1 MLKAIINDKET
12 IEISEEKGDVF
23 LNNQAFEWDLK
34 KISDK
39 DYHILKDNKSYNV
52 EVVEANYAE
61 KTFRLKIGD
70 NIHTVNL
77 KDRTDLLLE
86 KMGMGSTK
94 SAKLN
99 DLKAPMPGLIYEMKV
114 KVGDEVKKGDIL
126 LILVAMKM
134 ENAIKATGDGIV
146 KNIKIKTGE
155 TVEKN
160 HIIMEFE

>member
-12 IEISEEKGDVF
+12 VEISEEKDGIL
-23 LNNQAFEWDLK
+23 LNNQPFEWDLK

-61 KTFRLKIGD
+61 KIFRLKIGD
-70 NIHTVNL
+70 NLHTVNL

-86 KMGMGSTK
+86 KMGMSSTK

-114 KVGDEVKKGDIL
+114 QVGDEVKKGDIL

-134 ENAIKATGDGIV
+134 ENAIKATGDGVV
-146 KNIKIKTGE
+146 KSIKIKTGE

>member
-1 MLKAIINDKET
+1 MLKAIIDDTTTFEV
-12 IEISEEKGDVF
+12 SEQKDGIV
-23 LNNQAFEWDLK
+23 LNNQPFEWDLK

-39 DYHILKDNKSYNV
+39 DFHILKDNKSYNV

-61 KTFRLKIGD
+61 KIFRLKIGD
-70 NIHTVNL
+70 TIHTVNL

-86 KMGMGSTK
+86 KMGMSSTK

-114 KVGDEVKKGDIL
+114 QVGDEVKKGDIL

-134 ENAIKATGDGIV
+134 ENAIKATGDGKV
-146 KNIKIKTGE
+146 KSIKVKTGE

>member
-1 MLKAIINDKET
+1 MLKAIVNDKET
-12 IEISEEKGDVF
+12 VEISEEKGGV
-23 LNNQAFEWDLK
+23 LINNQPFVWDLK

-39 DYHILKDNKSYNV
+39 DFHILKDNRSYNV

-61 KTFRLKIGD
+61 KIFRLKIGD
-70 NIHTVNL
+70 KIHTVNL

-86 KMGMGSTK
+86 KMGMNSTK

-134 ENAIKATGDGIV
+134 ENAIKATGDGKV
-146 KNIKIKTGE
+146 KSIKVKTGE

>member
-1 MLKAIINDKET
+1 MLKAIINEKET
-12 IEISEEKGDVF
+12 FEISEEKDSIL
-23 LNNQAFEWDLK
+23 LNGEPFEWDLK
-34 KISDK
+34 KISEK
-39 DYHILKDNKSYNV
+39 DFHILKDNKSYNV
-52 EVVEANYAE
+52 EVVEANFAE

-70 NIHTVNL
+70 RIHTVNL

-86 KMGMGSTK
+86 KMGSTK

-114 KVGDEVKKGDIL
+114 QVGDEVKKGDIL

-134 ENAIKATGDGIV
+134 ENAIKATGDGKV
-146 KNIKIKTGE
+146 KSIKVKTGE

>member
-1 MLKAIINDKET
+1 MLKAIINEKET
-12 IEISEEKGDVF
+12 FEIWEEKDRIL
-23 LNNQAFEWDLK
+23 LNGQSFEWDLK
-34 KISDK
+34 KVSDK
-39 DYHILKDNKSYNV
+39 DFHILKDNKSYNV

-61 KTFRLKIGD
+61 KTFRLKIGGR
-70 NIHTVNL
+70 IHTVNL

-86 KMGMGSTK
+86 KMGMGTTK

-114 KVGDEVKKGDIL
+114 QVGDEVKKGDIL

-134 ENAIKATGDGIV
+134 ENAIKATGDGKV
-146 KNIKIKTGE
+146 KSIKVKTGE

>member
-12 IEISEEKGDVF
+12 VEVSEDKEGIL
-23 LNNQAFEWDLK
+23 LNNEPFAWDLMK
-34 KISDK
+34 VSDK
-39 DYHILKDNKSYNV
+39 DFHILKDSRSYNV

-86 KMGMGSTK
+86 KMGMSSAK

-114 KVGDEVKKGDIL
+114 QVGDTIKKGDIL

-134 ENAIKATGDGIV
+134 ENAIKATGDGVV
-146 KNIKIKTGE
+146 KSIKVKTGE

>member
-12 IEISEEKGDVF
+12 IEIANEKDGIL
-23 LNNQAFEWDLK
+23 LNNQPFDWDLK

-86 KMGMGSTK
+86 KMGMSSAK

-114 KVGDEVKKGDIL
+114 QVGDEVKKGDIL

-134 ENAIKATGDGIV
+134 ENAIKAIGDGVV
-146 KNIKIKTGE
+146 KNIKVKTGE

>member
-1 MLKAIINDKET
+1 MLRAIVNDKET
-12 IEISEEKGDVF
+12 LEISEEKAGIIVNGQPF
-23 LNNQAFEWDLK
+23 VWDLI

-39 DYHILKDNKSYNV
+39 DFHILKDNKSYNV

-70 NIHTVNL
+70 RIHTVNL

-86 KMGMGSTK
+86 KMGMSHSK
-94 SAKLN
+94 SVRLN
-99 DLKAPMPGLIYEMKV
+99 DLKAPMPGLIYEIKV

-134 ENAIKATGDGIV
+134 ENAIKATGDGKV
-146 KNIKIKTGE
+146 KNIKVKMGQ

-160 HIIMEFE
+160 QIIIEFE

>member
-1 MLKAIINDKET
+1 MLKAIINEKET
-12 IEISEEKGDVF
+12 IEIADEKDGIL
-23 LNNQAFEWDLK
+23 LNDQPFDWDLK

-86 KMGMGSTK
+86 KMGMSSAK

-114 KVGDEVKKGDIL
+114 QVGDEVKKGDTL

-134 ENAIKATGDGIV
+134 ENAIKAIGDGVV
-146 KNIKIKTGE
+146 KNIKVKTGE

>member
-1 MLKAIINDKET
+1 MLKAIIDDTTTFEVSEQKEG
-12 IEISEEKGDVF
+12 IL
-23 LNNQAFEWDLK
+23 LNNQPFDWDLK

-39 DYHILKDNKSYNV
+39 DFHILKDNKSYNV

-61 KTFRLKIGD
+61 KIFKLKIGD
-70 NIHTVNL
+70 TIHTVNL

-86 KMGMGSTK
+86 KMGMSSTK

-114 KVGDEVKKGDIL
+114 QVGDEVKKGDIL

-134 ENAIKATGDGIV
+134 ENAIKATGDGKV
-146 KNIKIKTGE
+146 KSLKVKTGE